1 MESRDWNAPDVPPQ
15 LRLTN
20 SESRLYIDIC
30 RDLFS
35 TFHALKRTLDEW
47 ETTSEPGK
55 MFVEEACRIPA
66 LIHEMEEV
74 TKNRHFAV
82 QVTRQVYFTV
92 FCSDR
97 PVHAALTPDN
107 EI

>member
-1 MESRDWNAPDVPPQ
+1 MKDWKAPEAPAE

-35 TFHALKRTLDEW
+35 TFHALKKTLDEW

-55 MFVEEACRIPA
+55 AFVKEACRIPA
-66 LIHEMEEV
+66 LIHEMEMI
-74 TKNRHFAV
+74 TKNKHFAV

-92 FCSDR
+92 FCSER
-97 PVHAALTPDN
+97 PVHAALLTPDK
-107 EI
+107 